1 MTFYLLVGRIH
12 LMSAKSNNNTKVE
25 ALNLAKEYLQTLGF
39 NGFSFQTIADSLG
52 IKKASL
58 HYYFSSKEDMGL
70 ALLDDYEKGHK
81 TWAEKVRDL
90 PAKTK
95 LEKMVKGFSSL
106 SAKHNMIC
114 PVGSFTSDFYS
125 VSPKMKKRLKE
136 FHFLIR
142 DWLVE
147 TIEQGKKEGT
157 IKKTM
162 NSELAADLFL
172 TTLQGGVQVARI
184 RGEQESLKNML
195 HALLEQLHGK

>member
-1 MTFYLLVGRIH
+1 MN
-12 LMSAKSNNNTKVE
+12 AKSNNTKTE

-58 HYYFSSKEDMGL
+58 HYYFSSKEDMGI
-70 ALLDDYEKGHK
+70 ALLEDYEEGHK
-81 TWAEKVRDL
+81 TWAKKVQEL
-90 PAKTK
+90 PSKVK
-95 LEKMVKGFSSL
+95 LEKMVKGFCSL

-125 VSPKMKKRLKE
+125 VSPKMKKKLQQ

-157 IKKTM
+157 IKKTID
-162 NSELAADLFL
+162 STLAADLFL

-184 RGEQESLKNML
+184 RGEQESLKKML
-195 HALLEQLHGK
+195 EALLDQLHGK

>member
-1 MTFYLLVGRIH
+1 MN
-12 LMSAKSNNNTKVE
+12 AKSNNTKTE

-58 HYYFSSKEDMGL
+58 HYYFSSKEDMGI
-70 ALLDDYEKGHK
+70 ALLEDYEEGHK
-81 TWAEKVRDL
+81 TWAKKVQEL
-90 PAKTK
+90 PSKVK
-95 LEKMVKGFSSL
+95 LEKMVKGFCSL

-125 VSPKMKKRLKE
+125 VSPKMKTKLQQ

-142 DWLVE
+142 DWLIE

-162 NSELAADLFL
+162 DSTLAADLFL

-184 RGEQESLKNML
+184 RGEQESLKKML
-195 HALLEQLHGK
+195 EALLDQLHGK

>member
-1 MTFYLLVGRIH
+1 MN
-12 LMSAKSNNNTKVE
+12 AKSNNTKTE

-58 HYYFSSKEDMGL
+58 HYYFSSKEDMGI
-70 ALLDDYEKGHK
+70 ALLEDYEEGHK
-81 TWAEKVRDL
+81 TWAKKVQDL
-90 PAKTK
+90 PSKVK
-95 LEKMVKGFSSL
+95 LEKMVKGFCSL

-125 VSPKMKKRLKE
+125 VSPKMKKKLQQ

-157 IKKTM
+157 IKKTID
-162 NSELAADLFL
+162 STLAADLFL

-184 RGEQESLKNML
+184 RGEQESLKKML
-195 HALLEQLHGK
+195 EALLDQLHGK

>member
-1 MTFYLLVGRIH
+1 MN
-12 LMSAKSNNNTKVE
+12 AKSNNTKTE

-58 HYYFSSKEDMGL
+58 HYYFSSKEDMGI
-70 ALLDDYEKGHK
+70 ALLEDYEEGHK
-81 TWAEKVRDL
+81 TWAKKVQEL
-90 PAKTK
+90 PSKVK
-95 LEKMVKGFSSL
+95 LEKMVKGFCSL

-125 VSPKMKKRLKE
+125 VSPKMKKKLQQ

-157 IKKTM
+157 IKKTTD
-162 NSELAADLFL
+162 STLAADLFL

-184 RGEQESLKNML
+184 RGEQESLKKML
-195 HALLEQLHGK
+195 EALLDQLHGK